1 MGSIH
6 VNQVINNH
14 DIVIPFELLKS
25 LNHQEVDIV
34 IFPKKA
40 TSSVE
45 RKKNALAKLLGQ
57 NKKIKP
63 FQNIKDPVVWQRNLR
78 NEW

>member
-14 DIVIPFELLKS
+14 DIVIPFELLKP

-34 IFPKKA
+34 IFPKRTIFPIA
-40 TSSVE
+40 RE
-45 RKKNALAKLLGQ
+45 KNALVKLLGQ